1 MLTCPVCKGWDRT
14 EPVPAVVRSQTVIGN
29 NIGTV
34 TGVGYA
40 PNGITP
46 MIGITRTAISGQTPL
61 ARMLAL
67 PVPRRPSGMCFLG
80 WALILLGAVP
90 VVLIGIASQGQE
102 AHSASMWAS
111 LSPGLYA
118 GIVAWLPGI
127 FFAIAGTS
135 RLRAYDREGPLR
147 DMTRR
152 VWSSAGY
159 CARDDVVFLPDDT
172 CAAPAQALPVM
183 YSAACQMLSAQS
195 HSAKRR

>member
-1 MLTCPVCKGWDRT
+1 MQTCPVCRGSDRT
-14 EPVPAVVRSQTVIGN
+14 EPVSAVVGSQTVIGN
-29 NIGTV
+29 NIGNIISV
-34 TGVGYA
+34 AYG

-46 MIGITRTAISGQTPL
+46 TFGINRTVTSGQTPL
-61 ARMLAL
+61 ARMLTL
-67 PVPRRPSGMCFLG
+67 PVPRRPSGMCVLG
-80 WALILLGAVP
+80 WALIFLGAVP

-102 AHSASMWAS
+102 AHSVSMWAS

-127 FFAIAGTS
+127 FFVIAGNS

-159 CARDDVVFLPDDT
+159 CARDGVVFLPDGTYD
-172 CAAPAQALPVM
+172 APARALSMM
-183 YSAACQMLSAQS
+183 YNAARQMLSAQS
-195 HSAKRR
+195 HSVKRR